1 MTRRVTLREV
11 ADHAGVSVTTV
22 SNVIREWPHISQ
34 ETRQKVEV
42 SIEALGYVPHPIA
55 QGLRTGQT
63 YVIGFIV
70 PDIANPHFAAMVGTI
85 EDVART
91 NGYNI
96 LIFNTNDDEAIESEC
111 IQQAV
116 KRWVDG
122 LLIVQ
127 ASQATKTTET
137 LKSINVPVVAI
148 DRIPPDFEGVYARS
162 DNHQAAHLV
171 MEHLFNQGHTRIA
184 HLAGPQGA
192 IPARDRLHSYQ
203 EFIAT
208 HQLAYERITY
218 TENTWG
224 TDDGYRMMFDIF
236 EDDIQP
242 TAIFASNDTM
252 AIGAL
257 HAMYE
262 RGLRVP
268 DDMSLVGIDDI
279 AICQHL
285 TPPLTSVRQP
295 LMRMAHASIN
305 KLLQLM
311 DNNNDVIPES
321 EIFAAEFI
329 VRESTAPPKQS

>member
-22 SNVIREWPHISQ
+22 SNVIRGWPHISQ

-42 SIEALGYVPHPIA
+42 SINELGYVPHPIA

-63 YVIGFIV
+63 YVIGFVV

-85 EDVART
+85 EHVARA

-96 LIFNTNDDEAIESEC
+96 LLFNTNDDETAEADC
-111 IQQAV
+111 IKQAV

-127 ASQATKTTET
+127 ASQAKTTTET
-137 LKSINVPVVAI
+137 IKSISVPVVAI
-148 DRIPPDFEGVYARS
+148 DRVPPDFEGVYARS
-162 DNHQAAHLV
+162 DNLQAARLV
-171 MEHLFNQGHTRIA
+171 MDLLVDEGHTRIV

-192 IPARDRLHSYQ
+192 IPALDRLRGYQ
-203 EFIAT
+203 EYVAE
-208 HQLAYERITY
+208 HKLAYERILY
-218 TENTWG
+218 TDNTWG
-224 TDDGYRMMFDIF
+224 TDDGYRLMQQVFKD
-236 EDDIQP
+236 EVQP
-242 TAIFASNDTM
+242 TAVFASNDTM

-257 HAMYE
+257 HAIYE
-262 RGLRVP
+262 HGLRVP
-268 DDMSLVGIDDI
+268 DDISLVGIDDI
-279 AICQHL
+279 SICKHL

-295 LMRMAHASIN
+295 LMQMAHASIN

-311 DNNNDVIPES
+311 DNSIDELPES
-321 EIFAAEFI
+321 ETFAPELI
-329 VRESTAPPKQS
+329 VRESTASPKQL